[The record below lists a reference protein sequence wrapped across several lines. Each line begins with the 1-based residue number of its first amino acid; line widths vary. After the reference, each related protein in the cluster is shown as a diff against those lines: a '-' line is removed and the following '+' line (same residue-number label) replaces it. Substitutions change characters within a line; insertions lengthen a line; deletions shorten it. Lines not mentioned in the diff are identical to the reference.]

1 VNRNLITWIVLAV
14 LIAAGVVAGAVA
26 LVDKRAREDVG
37 RQVAEMTGGDPH
49 RGQAALKDYGC
60 ATCHTIPGVAE
71 ARGLVGPP
79 LTGFANRVY
88 VGGVAVNSVEDLIA
102 WIRDP
107 PSLSPRTAMPAVGLP
122 QDAARD
128 IAAYLYTIR

>member
-1 VNRNLITWIVLAV
+1 MNRELLAWIVLAV
-14 LIAAGVVAGAVA
+14 LIAAGAVAGTAV

-88 VGGVAVNSVEDLIA
+88 VGGVAVNSVEDVVA

-122 QDAARD
+122 EDAARD

>member
-1 VNRNLITWIVLAV
+1 
-14 LIAAGVVAGAVA
+14 
-26 LVDKRAREDVG
+26 
-37 RQVAEMTGGDPH
+37 MTGGDPH

-88 VGGVAVNSVEDLIA
+88 VGGVAVNSVENLIA
-102 WIRDP
+102 WIRRPAIAEPAHRHAGGRAAAGRGPRYRRLSLHDP
-107 PSLSPRTAMPAVGLP
+107 
-122 QDAARD
+122 
-128 IAAYLYTIR
+128 IR